1 MMRNLTHV
9 YAVWLVLASANVMAQ
24 DQTPNEPSVI
34 ELEEPEVSNELVL
47 DEEPVTEN
55 GSIESQQEDD
65 AQASQR
71 FIPTEEIS
79 QDLGVSFP
87 ANI

>member
-1 MMRNLTHV
+1 MRNLIHV
-9 YAVWLVLASANVMAQ
+9 CAVWLVLASANAMAQ
-24 DQTPNEPSVI
+24 DQAQNEPSEI
-34 ELEEPEVSNELVL
+34 ELEEPEVSSELVL

>member
-1 MMRNLTHV
+1 MRNLTHV

-24 DQTPNEPSVI
+24 DQTPSEPSVI
-34 ELEEPEVSNELVL
+34 DFEEPEVSSELVL
-47 DEEPVTEN
+47 DEEPATEN